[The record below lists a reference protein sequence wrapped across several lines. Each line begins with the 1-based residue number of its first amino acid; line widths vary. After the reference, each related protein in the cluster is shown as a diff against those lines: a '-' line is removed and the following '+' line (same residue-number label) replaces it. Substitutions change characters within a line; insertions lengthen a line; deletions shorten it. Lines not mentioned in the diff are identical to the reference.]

1 MIALVLSMVRAR
13 PMQALVVFLL
23 ATFAVAAAVSAPVYQ
38 ASADRAVVAGVVA
51 SATLPEHTVD
61 VRYTT
66 TADADSRFEELAPQA
81 FAVPGFTSAFS
92 AEYDGFIDG
101 KLDIA
106 PRMVYRD
113 DVCAHVRI
121 VSGRCFAT
129 TTEIIMSPSSAATLG
144 AGVGSAVTVRQGVLD
159 SQDGWSANE
168 QADRVS
174 LTVVGL
180 YEPVSPG
187 EAYWSDWNY
196 YDQRLT
202 DRLVTSPV
210 FMSRGTARLV
220 PHSAE
225 RQGLDVVVA
234 ENAITSESL
243 QRVNAGVQTGMN
255 KLTAL
260 QGATVTTQL
269 PTLLSRTGT
278 NRSLVAGVVPIA
290 AVPLVALSWFVLFI
304 AVAAGTQERRFE
316 LGLLALR
323 GTRAPNRWWLAA
335 GEAIVPILAG
345 SFAGFFVGHVI
356 VRLATLLLLSK
367 AGAVPLSTGLNK
379 WLLVT
384 VLGAL
389 GAALLA
395 QRRELGQ
402 PAADLLR
409 NIPSRTGRW
418 RAAVGETV
426 MVLLAVAAVV
436 QLRSGHD
443 IKGVGTLAPAF
454 VVFAVGLIAAR
465 TVGPIADRIGKRAL
479 RRGRLG
485 PGLAAYAISRRPGS
499 QRILALLVVAMA
511 LICFTATAAGVSSRA
526 RDIRVAT
533 ELGASRVVTVEP
545 LMQSALLT
553 KTRAA
558 DPEGKW
564 AMATAVLLGDA
575 GTVASSRT
583 LAVDTSRL
591 ATVAEW
597 RGGSSPAAVAAKLH
611 PAVVPPVRVTD
622 KGFQVDV
629 TLTTLRDGYRVALM
643 LIVAPLDGTATDTVR
658 VDAIQPGRHTY
669 AREAPAC
676 NKGCRLV
683 GFALQQPEGRPF
695 VADFTLHQ
703 FRQAGKVLVSPEQ
716 FAAAGAW
723 RGPESPGSK
732 LQVADVQPTADGLR
746 VALDTNNGNDV
757 AIEALT
763 SDSPSPLPVV
773 VGDQARPSGGLIAAD
788 NTSVDFAQVAQ
799 VGEVPRFGRQG
810 VLMDLEY
817 VDRSAATGRNAFDPQ
832 VWLGRDAPADA
843 LDRLRKQGLAIQSV
857 QEFGSQRAAL
867 DSQGP
872 AVAVR
877 FHELAAGFAIVL
889 AVGALWLVAGV
900 ERRRRAGEIQALRAQ
915 GVSRRD
921 ASASGYLAMVG
932 VAIGVGLIAGLVGWL
947 LVGDQIPIFD
957 RPVTTIDVPQWPRL
971 PVLGAAWLVAGLVLV
986 ATAVL
991 AGSRLRALAGGS
1003 RKAAAKRPAGRHEA
1017 PPPRERP
1024 PLVDVSAANTNP
1036 SIWRETR

>member
-1 MIALVLSMVRAR
+1 MITLVLSMVRAR

-23 ATFAVAAAVSAPVYQ
+23 ATFAVAAVVSAPAYQ

-51 SATLPEHTVD
+51 SASLPEHTVE

-66 TADADSRFEELAPQA
+66 KEDTDSSFEALGPQS
-81 FAVPGFTSAFS
+81 FAIPGFTSVFS

-121 VSGRCFAT
+121 VSGRCYAT
-129 TTEIIMSPSSAATLG
+129 TTEIIMSPDSANTLG
-144 AGVGSAVTVRQGVLD
+144 VGVGSAVTVRQGFFD
-159 SQDGWSANE
+159 PQDGWAADDK
-168 QADRVS
+168 ADRVV

-180 YEPVSPG
+180 YEAVSPG

-196 YDQRLT
+196 YDPRLT

-210 FMSRGTARLV
+210 FSGRPTAKLV
-220 PHSAE
+220 PHTRE

-234 ENAITSESL
+234 EDAITSDSL
-243 QRVNAGVQTGMN
+243 RRIDAGVKAGVS
-255 KLTAL
+255 KLAAL
-260 QGATVTTQL
+260 DGATVTSQL
-269 PTLLSRTGT
+269 PTLLSRADK
-278 NRSLVAGVVPIA
+278 NRSLVAEVVPIA

-335 GEAIVPILAG
+335 GEAILPILAG
-345 SFAGFFVGHVI
+345 SFAGFFVGHFV
-356 VRLATLLLLSK
+356 VRLATLLLLDR
-367 AGAVPLSTGLNK
+367 AGPVPLSAGLNR

-389 GAALLA
+389 AAALLA
-395 QRRELGQ
+395 QRRELAQ

-454 VVFAVGLIAAR
+454 VIFAIGLIAAR
-465 TVGPIADRIGKRAL
+465 AVGPIADGIGARAL

-485 PGLAAYAISRRPGS
+485 PALAAYAISRRPGS

-511 LICFTATAAGVSSRA
+511 LVCFSATAAGVGSRA

-533 ELGASRVVTVEP
+533 ELGAARVATVDP
-545 LMQSALLT
+545 LTESALLA

-564 AMATAVLLGDA
+564 AMAAAVLPDSGGNI
-575 GTVASSRT
+575 GTSHT
-583 LAVDTSRL
+583 LAVDSSRL

-611 PAVVPPVRVTD
+611 PAVRPSIPVTNQ
-622 KGFQVDV
+622 GFQIDM
-629 TLTTLRDGYRVALM
+629 TLNTLRDGFRVALM
-643 LIVAPLDGTATDTVR
+643 LIVAPLDGTDSDTVM
-658 VDAIQPGRHTY
+658 VAPVQSGRHTY

-695 VADFTLHQ
+695 VTDFTLHE

-716 FAAAGAW
+716 FAAAGAF
-723 RGPESPGSK
+723 RAPESPGSK
-732 LQVADVQPTADGLR
+732 LQVPDVQPTSGGLR
-746 VALDTNNGNDV
+746 VALDTSNGNDV

-763 SDSPSPLPVV
+763 GDWPAPLPVA
-773 VGDQARPSGGLIAAD
+773 VGDQAAPGGGLVAAD
-788 NTSVDFAQVAQ
+788 NTSVDFTQVAP
-799 VGEVPRFGRQG
+799 VGAVPRFGRQG
-810 VLMDLEY
+810 TLMDLEY
-817 VDRSAATGRNAFDPQ
+817 ADRSAATGRVAYNPQ
-832 VWLGRDAPADA
+832 VWLGRNAPADA
-843 LDRLRKQGLAIQSV
+843 LDRLRKQGLTIQSV
-857 QEFGSQRAAL
+857 EDLDSQRAAL

-877 FHELAAGFAIVL
+877 FHELAAGFAILL
-889 AVGALWLVAGV
+889 AACALWLVAGV
-900 ERRRRAGEIQALRAQ
+900 ERRRRAGEIWALRAQ

-932 VAIGVGLIAGLVGWL
+932 VAIGVGLIAGLLAWL

-957 RPVTTIDVPQWPRL
+957 QPVNTIHVPHWP
-971 PVLGAAWLVAGLVLV
+971 PVHILGTAWLVAGVVLT

-991 AGSRLRALAGGS
+991 AGSRVRALAGGS
-1003 RKAAAKRPAGRHEA
+1003 RKAVAKRPAGRDEA
-1017 PPPRERP
+1017 PPPSERP
-1024 PLVDVSAANTNP
+1024 PLVDVSAVTTTP